1 MPQLDQT
8 DTYLSQIFWL
18 ITSFGLLYLMMRYV
32 LIPRLRNILDARA
45 NQIASDLERAS
56 TARQDAVEV
65 LAAYERIMSGA
76 RHKSDAL
83 VREAFEQHALQVK
96 NESDKLQAELDEK
109 FAGVE
114 ARVKQ
119 ARDAALADLERSVQP
134 LIDEVLDKSS
144 DGLVRSSKTRV
155 VAEIRDH
162 VQKQQAQ

>member
-18 ITSFGLLYLMMRYV
+18 ITSFGLLYLTMRYL

-65 LAAYERIMSGA
+65 LAAYERIMSEA
-76 RHKSDAL
+76 RHKSETR
-83 VREAFEQHALQVK
+83 VREAFEQHALMVK
-96 NESDKLQAELDEK
+96 RESDILQAELDGK
-109 FAGVE
+109 FSAVE
-114 ARVKQ
+114 ARVNQ
-119 ARDAALADLERSVQP
+119 ARDEALADLERSVQP
-134 LIDEVLDKSS
+134 LVDEVLDKSS

-155 VAEIRDH
+155 MDEIRDH
-162 VQKQQAQ
+162 VQKAQ

>member
-18 ITSFGLLYLMMRYV
+18 ITSFGLLYLMMRYL

-65 LAAYERIMSGA
+65 FAAYERIMSEA
-76 RHKSDAL
+76 RHKSETQ
-83 VREAFEQHALQVK
+83 VREAFEKHALMVK

-109 FAGVE
+109 FSAVE
-114 ARVKQ
+114 ARVNQ
-119 ARDAALADLERSVQP
+119 ARDEALADLERSVQP
-134 LIDEVLDKSS
+134 LVDEVLDKSS

-155 VAEIRDH
+155 MAEIRDH
-162 VQKQQAQ
+162 VQKAQ